1 MPAYPAF
8 GLAKQEQKAS
18 AVSGR
23 RGARAQC
30 LSACTGVVDW
40 NNNSRKHTGR
50 GNRFYPLFHWQNESA
65 LFFMVAI
72 EFLPCG
78 DFYFFRDLLL

>member
-23 RGARAQC
+23 RRSPSTV
-30 LSACTGVVDW
+30 LGVVDY
-40 NNNSRKHTGR
+40 GV
-50 GNRFYPLFHWQNESA
+50 GSA
-65 LFFMVAI
+65 QI
-72 EFLPCG
+72 H
-78 DFYFFRDLLL
+78 